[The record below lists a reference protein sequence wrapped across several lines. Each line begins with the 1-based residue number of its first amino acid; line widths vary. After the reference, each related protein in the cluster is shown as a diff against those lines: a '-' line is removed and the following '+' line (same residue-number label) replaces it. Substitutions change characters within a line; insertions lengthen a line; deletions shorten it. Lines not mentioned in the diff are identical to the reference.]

1 MILKVGLLLSMLFQ
15 LAAAVVAVSL
25 VRRTKLSLPWILI
38 SIGLILMAVR
48 RLFDFS
54 TLFWDDP
61 LFLKD
66 TVNPMIGVLISF
78 FVFSGVLFIR
88 KIFQLQKQID
98 GMQVE
103 NEARVLKEVLAAEE
117 RTRQRFAR
125 ELHDGVGPLMASVK
139 MTLSAVPTDE
149 MEDFT
154 RQLVNRSLMN
164 TETAIRSLKEV
175 SNLLSP
181 HLLANYGLESS
192 LQQLIEQLFAESKV
206 QFYFESDLADTRYPE
221 SIEIHVFRIAAELM
235 TNTLVHAK
243 AETATL
249 NLQVRDGKLQ
259 ITYSDDGIGFD
270 PDKQNSDRARAG
282 MGLANLE
289 SRVKSLKGDWRI
301 TTRPEQGFIAEI
313 QIPLP

>member
-1 MILKVGLLLSMLFQ
+1 MLLKVGLLLSMLFQ

-25 VRRTKLSLPWILI
+25 VRRTKLNLPWILI

-54 TLFWDDP
+54 TLFWDNP

-66 TVNPMIGVLISF
+66 TVNPLIGVLISF
-78 FVFSGVLFIR
+78 FIFSGVLFIQ

-98 GMQVE
+98 NMQAE

-117 RTRQRFAR
+117 RARQRFAR

-139 MTLSAVPTDE
+139 MTLSVVPTDK

-154 RQLVNRSLMN
+154 RQLVGRSLMN
-164 TETAIRSLKEV
+164 TEMAIRSLKEV

-181 HLLANYGLESS
+181 HLLASYGLESS
-192 LQQLIEQLFAESKV
+192 LRQLGEQLFADSNV
-206 QFYFESDLADTRYPE
+206 RFYFEPALGDTRYPE
-221 SIEIHVFRIAAELM
+221 NIEIHLYRIGAELM
-235 TNTLVHAK
+235 TNTLVHAQ

-249 NLQVRDGKLQ
+249 SIFESEGKLK
-259 ITYSDDGIGFD
+259 IRYSDDGIGFD
-270 PDKQNSDRARAG
+270 TGQKEGDSAKAG

-289 SRVKSLKGDWRI
+289 SRVKSLKGEWQV
-301 TTRPEQGFIAEI
+301 TSHPGQGFLVEI
-313 QIPLP
+313 QIPLQ

>member
-1 MILKVGLLLSMLFQ
+1 MLLKVGLLLSMLFQ
-15 LAAAVVAVSL
+15 LAAAIVAVSL

-54 TLFWDDP
+54 TLFWDNP

-88 KIFQLQKQID
+88 KIFQLQRQID
-98 GMQVE
+98 KMQTE

-139 MTLSAVPTDE
+139 MTLSAVQIDR

-154 RQLVNRSLMN
+154 RQLVARSLTN

-181 HLLANYGLESS
+181 HLLANYGLESA
-192 LQQLIEQLFAESKV
+192 LRQLGEQLFAESKV
-206 QFYFESDLADTRYPE
+206 QFYFESELGAARYPE
-221 SIEIHVFRIAAELM
+221 NIEIHLYRIAAELM
-235 TNTLVHAK
+235 TNTLVHAQ

-249 NLQVRDGKLQ
+249 NLKDADGSLQ
-259 ITYSDDGIGFD
+259 LTYSDDGVGFD
-270 PDKQNSDRARAG
+270 PDKRDSMPANAG

-289 SRVKSLKGDWRI
+289 SRVKSLKGEWKLTSRSG
-301 TTRPEQGFIAEI
+301 QGFLSEI